1 MCVAIRSSMLFQSLK
16 TQSKILQNLR
26 NLEKYIQFS
35 LYKHLTRNLKFDII
49 LVYLGIYF
57 VSDCLNLIFIFQE
70 FCRKQIITFI
80 YLPSELGMNKVFQN
94 RKSYDNILTDHLKH
108 QWKSP

>member
-1 MCVAIRSSMLFQSLK
+1 MHPIC
-16 TQSKILQNLR
+16 
-26 NLEKYIQFS
+26 
-35 LYKHLTRNLKFDII
+35 LYKHLARNLKFDI

-57 VSDCLNLIFIFQE
+57 VSNCLNLIFIFQE

-80 YLPSELGMNKVFQN
+80 YLPSELGLNNALQN

-108 QWKSP
+108 QWKSS